1 MCDYDGEES
10 VIYQMEEDSSSR
22 YGFTLCEDWRSKVN
36 LKELSQ
42 DVEYKK
48 PSVGEKI
55 SLDKLRPGNVVRV
68 IFYDKKVD
76 SPYYVSKISE
86 VECDENL
93 KRAEIGLKPL
103 DKRAS
108 PMCTRVIDRRTS
120 NTFDRVLTERNS
132 SFDYGDEFY
141 GHSYF
146 SIEDVII
153 CDDTKLCSSFG
164 ILDQIVHLKI

>member
-1 MCDYDGEES
+1 MCDYDSGES
-10 VIYQMEEDSSSR
+10 VSYQTEGESSSR
-22 YGFTLCEDWRSKVN
+22 YGFTLCDNWRSKVN

-42 DVEYKK
+42 DVKYKN

-55 SLDKLRPGNVVRV
+55 SLDKLRVGNVVRV

-86 VECDENL
+86 VDYSKNE
-93 KRAEIGLKPL
+93 KYAEIGLKPL

-108 PMCTRVIDRRTS
+108 PMCTRVIDRETS
-120 NTFDRVLTERNS
+120 NTFNRVLTERNS
-132 SFDYGDEFY
+132 NFDYGDDFY

-153 CDDTKLCSSFG
+153 CDDTRLCSSFG